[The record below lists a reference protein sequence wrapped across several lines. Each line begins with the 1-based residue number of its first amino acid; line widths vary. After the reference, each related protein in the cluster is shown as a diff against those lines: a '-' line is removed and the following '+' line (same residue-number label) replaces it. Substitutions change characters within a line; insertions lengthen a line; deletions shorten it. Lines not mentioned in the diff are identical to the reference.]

1 MLDTLQRS
9 GEFFKAS
16 FVDLFEC
23 ARCFPY
29 GKKAISATSVIF
41 CWDRE
46 GFVLELAWVESS
58 REDTFGGN
66 GPRLSEKGFCTCG
79 LIGS

>member
-1 MLDTLQRS
+1 VLSLWT
-9 GEFFKAS
+9 
-16 FVDLFEC
+16 
-23 ARCFPY
+23 
-29 GKKAISATSVIF
+29 KAIF
-41 CWDRE
+41 GYDRDFLA
-46 GFVLELAWVESS
+46 GISRDFVLELARVDSS